1 MDSDADE
8 VRATLVRNGYNTA
21 VEGIRATEYPQL
33 QDITYLDHAGT
44 TLYASS
50 LVQKVADDLVSN
62 LYGNPHSQSPSSQL
76 TSKRIKDIRLRVLQ
90 LFNASPADYD
100 IVFCTN
106 ATAGMKL
113 VLEAYTAQVGAFQYC
128 YHKDCHTSAVG
139 IRELSGD
146 AKCFLRDEEV
156 EKWLEG
162 GSTTDEVES
171 KTRGLFVYP
180 AQSNLSGRRL
190 PQSWAR
196 KVRIS
201 GRKFYTLLD
210 AAALV
215 TTTPLDLALMEPD
228 FTVVSFYKMFGYP
241 DLGALIVRKTS
252 PGMLEF
258 LENRRYFGGGT
269 VAAVTSQGDAFHAKR
284 SGVPH
289 EHLEDGTLSFHSIIA
304 LDIALTVHKDLYGD
318 FSSISRH
325 ATSLVMHLQQK
336 LAKLEHYNGKRVC
349 TLYSESFPS
358 TTDESTVDDW
368 VRHQGPTV
376 AFNMRRADGAW
387 VGYSEVEKLAAV
399 KRIHIRTGGLCNPG
413 GVESY
418 VGLKA
423 WEIKQ
428 NYEAGHRCWDDQ
440 DVMRGKPT
448 GAIRVSLGAMSTID
462 DVENLISFIDEFY
475 VEKER
480 STLQKELV
488 RGDWGG
494 KATAVVESI
503 TIYPIKS
510 CGGYKIPAGITWE
523 LKPHGLAWDRE
534 WCLVHLGTGSAMNQK
549 QYNKMALIR
558 PSLAMEDGVLTVSC
572 VGSPAS
578 INISLA
584 SSELDALQSSASR
597 VCGDK
602 INALTYSAP
611 EVIEFFSA
619 AIGVPCTLARFP
631 ASLTSKRH
639 FKPHLA
645 APQSGDTELCAA
657 KQPPILLSNES
668 PILLINRTSVDH
680 LNEEIKTSGG
690 KAAKVDVFRANI
702 VIAETGPKRIAYS
715 EDTWKH
721 LQIGKEFIKLLGPC
735 RRCHMICID
744 QQTAIQDE
752 EPYVTLSKTRRIGG
766 RVLFGQH
773 AMHLPVK
780 SRLSRPGIKVG
791 DLVRVL
797 DFEPNILESG
807 D

>member
-1 MDSDADE
+1 MDPGADTVRSD
-8 VRATLVRNGYNTA
+8 LVRSGYNTA
-21 VEGIRATEYPQL
+21 VEKIRETEYPQL
-33 QDITYLDHAGT
+33 QDVTYLDHAGT
-44 TLYASS
+44 TIYASS
-50 LVQKVADDLVSN
+50 LVRKVADDLVSN

-76 TSKRIKDIRLRVLQ
+76 TSKRINDIRLRVLQ
-90 LFNASPADYD
+90 LFNASPEDYD
-100 IVFCTN
+100 IVFCAN

-113 VLEAYTAQVGAFQYC
+113 VLEAYTAQVGAFQYR

-146 AKCFLRDEEV
+146 SKCFLSDEEV

-162 GSTTDEVES
+162 GLTANEVGS
-171 KTRGLFVYP
+171 KIRGLFVYP

-190 PQSWAR
+190 PQSWAG
-196 KVRIS
+196 KVRNS
-201 GRKFYTLLD
+201 KRNFYTLLD

-215 TTTPLDLALMEPD
+215 TTAPLDLAVMGPD

-241 DLGALIVRKTS
+241 DLGALIVRKAS
-252 PGMLEF
+252 PEMLEF
-258 LENRRYFGGGT
+258 LKNRRYFGGGT
-269 VAAVTSQGDAFHAKR
+269 VAAVTSQDDTFHAKR
-284 SGVPH
+284 TGVPH
-289 EHLEDGTLSFHSIIA
+289 EHMEDGTLSFHSIIA
-304 LDIALTVHKDLYGD
+304 LNIAITVHSDFYGD

-325 ATSLVMHLQQK
+325 TTSLAMYLQQQ
-336 LAKLEHYNGKRVC
+336 LAELEHYNRRRVC
-349 TLYSESFPS
+349 TLYPESFPS
-358 TTDESTVDDW
+358 ALTVDDW
-368 VRHQGPTV
+368 VRHQGPTI

-418 VGLKA
+418 IGLKA

-440 DVMRGKPT
+440 DIMRGKPT

-462 DVENLISFIDEFY
+462 DVKNFVSFIKEFY
-475 VEKER
+475 VER
-480 STLQKELV
+480 QRPTLQRELV

-510 CGGYKIPAGITWE
+510 CGGYKIPAGVTWE
-523 LKPHGLAWDRE
+523 IKPHGLAWDRE

-558 PSLAMEDGVLTVSC
+558 PSLSMESGVLTVSC
-572 VGSPAS
+572 VGSRAS

-584 SSELDALQSSASR
+584 FSELDALHSSASR

-631 ASLTSKRH
+631 ASLASTRH

-645 APQSGDTELCAA
+645 TPQSGDTELCAA

-715 EDTWKH
+715 EDTWTH
-721 LQIGKEFIKLLGPC
+721 LQIGKELIKLLGPC
-735 RRCHMICID
+735 RRCHMVCID

-780 SRLSRPGIKVG
+780 DRVSRPSIKVG

-797 DFEPNILESG
+797 GSEPRTFENG